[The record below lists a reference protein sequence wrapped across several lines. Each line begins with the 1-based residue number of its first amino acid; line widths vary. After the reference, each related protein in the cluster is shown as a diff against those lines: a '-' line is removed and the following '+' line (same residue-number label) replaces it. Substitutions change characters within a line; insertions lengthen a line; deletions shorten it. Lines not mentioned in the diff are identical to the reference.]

1 MEVIRKVKEIEK
13 ERIFYVLKNN
23 DDLFF
28 KIENLDNTKNKLD
41 AISNVDTKFFN
52 KIKKMKDADLINLII
67 EFFIDKTDIV

>member
-67 EFFIDKTDIV
+67 EFFIDKTDVI